1 MKIKK
6 FIYVA
11 VIGFLLI
18 SCGGGD
24 DPVPTP
30 KNEAPTAPILV
41 APANNKLCVDNLVS
55 FQWNVST
62 DSNNDPITYEIQVAK
77 DNQFLQIVKTFEG
90 PANSQNILLEKG
102 VAYYWRVKA
111 TDNKSLSSD
120 YSSVYN
126 FYTQGEAVVNH
137 LPFSPELVQPVL
149 NTVLNTA
156 TATLKWKASD
166 VDVNDILVFDVYF
179 GADNPP
185 ISKVSENLV
194 TNTLNV
200 PVVPLKEYYW
210 KVVVK
215 DGKGGEAI
223 GQTWKF
229 KTN

>member
-1 MKIKK
+1 MKK
-6 FIYVA
+6 FVYVA

-24 DPVPTP
+24 DPAPTP
-30 KNEAPTAPILV
+30 KNEAPTVPTLV

-55 FQWNVST
+55 FQWNVSA
-62 DSNNDPITYEIQVAK
+62 DSNNDPITYQIQVAK
-77 DNQFLQIVKTFEG
+77 DNQFLQIVKTLED
-90 PANSQNILLEKG
+90 PTNSQNISLEKG

-126 FYTQGEAVVNH
+126 FYTEGEAVVNH

-156 TATLKWKASD
+156 TATLKWNASD

-179 GADNPP
+179 GTDNPP
-185 ISKVSENLV
+185 ISKVSENLA
-194 TNTLNV
+194 TNTLDV
-200 PVVPLKEYYW
+200 LVVPSKEYYW

-215 DGKGGEAI
+215 DGKGGETI